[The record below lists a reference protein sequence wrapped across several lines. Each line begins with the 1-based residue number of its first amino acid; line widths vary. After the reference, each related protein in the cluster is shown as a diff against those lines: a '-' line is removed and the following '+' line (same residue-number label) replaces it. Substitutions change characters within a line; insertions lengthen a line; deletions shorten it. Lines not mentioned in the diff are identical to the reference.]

1 MTVLRTEQRHTSL
14 ASRMIDTIRQG
25 IEIYGWTAVMMDGAR
40 CHNDTIRQGIEIYGW
55 TAVMMDGA
63 RCHNAQMMNEAD
75 RHLQKV
81 IR

>member
-14 ASRMIDTIRQG
+14 ASRLIDK
-25 IEIYGWTAVMMDGAR
+25 
-40 CHNDTIRQGIEIYGW
+40 IRQGIEIYGW

-81 IR
+81 TR

>member
-1 MTVLRTEQRHTSL
+1 
-14 ASRMIDTIRQG
+14 MIDTIRQG
-25 IEIYGWTAVMMDGAR
+25 L
-40 CHNDTIRQGIEIYGW
+40 EIYGW

-81 IR
+81 TR

>member
-40 CHNDTIRQGIEIYGW
+40 CHND
-55 TAVMMDGA
+55 
-63 RCHNAQMMNEAD
+63 QMMNEAD

-81 IR
+81 TR